1 MQCPRR
7 HYSGLRAAV
16 RRAMLGR
23 PALRSASSTG
33 CAASSLH
40 RSALPERPQPMIC
53 SETWRYIHRPALHL
67 VLEVSPDAPRAPSTG
82 RRMFG
87 RSGLTLR
94 CATGPEWRCCLSRRC
109 APPPSPS
116 LRAARAP
123 PAPCLSPPRSAGA
136 LARTV
141 CRSCCV
147 CGLISG
153 GHPLQAHPRLPS
165 FAMQANHAR

>member
-7 HYSGLRAAV
+7 HCSGLRAAV

-23 PALRSASSTG
+23 PVLRSASSTG

-40 RSALPERPQPMIC
+40 RSALPEVPQPMIC

-94 CATGPEWRCCLSRRC
+94 CATGPKWRCCLSRRC

-116 LRAARAP
+116 LRAARAR
-123 PAPCLSPPRSAGA
+123 PAPPPLSSSLSR
-136 LARTV
+136 
-141 CRSCCV
+141 RSCAHSLSFVLCV
-147 CGLISG
+147 
-153 GHPLQAHPRLPS
+153 RFDFRRTPS
-165 FAMQANHAR
+165 SDAPSPSVFRNAS